1 MKNRFH
7 YSYLASAI
15 AAGLLLCSVG
25 AQAAGELSADQR
37 KTSLYQLAD
46 LVASNYVFPDKGA
59 QLASEI
65 RKRADQDAYKEVV
78 SPQAFAERLGKDLQ
92 VLSHDK
98 HFRVNFAPEFVPDA
112 KPFQGPT
119 AAEITEIKGDAAMR
133 AFGIGRL
140 ERLPGN
146 IGFLEIR
153 GFGPTFSV
161 AKAYEAAMLILSG
174 TDGLILDLRRNH
186 GGSPESV
193 ALLMSYFFPE
203 GDNRLINSIYN
214 RPENST
220 RAFWT
225 QDNLQVRY
233 AGKVAV
239 LTSSDTFSGGEE
251 CAYDFQTHQRGVVVG
266 ETSGGGANPVA
277 PYSIKNGL
285 VAAIPFGRAVN
296 PVTGTNWEGKGV
308 QPDIRAKAADALPVA
323 YQHLLQQLLEKPR
336 DDEHRDTLK
345 KTLEKARSPQT
356 LFPVYYPG

>member
-1 MKNRFH
+1 MKSRKRTPF
-7 YSYLASAI
+7 LTSAI
-15 AAGLLLCSVG
+15 ATGLLLFSLG
-25 AQAAGELSADQR
+25 AQAAGELDAAQR
-37 KTSLYQLAD
+37 RASLYTLAD
-46 LVASNYVFPDKGA
+46 KVAANYVFPDKA
-59 QLASEI
+59 EQLASEI
-65 RKRADQDAYKEVV
+65 RKRAEQDAYKEVV

-92 VLSHDK
+92 ALSRDK
-98 HFRVNFAPEFVPDA
+98 HFRVDFEPEFVPDA
-112 KPFQGPT
+112 KPFQGPS
-119 AAEITEIKGDAAMR
+119 AAEVSEIKADAAMR

-146 IGFLEIR
+146 IGYLEIR

-203 GDNRLINSIYN
+203 GDNRVINSIYN
-214 RPENST
+214 RPENAT

-225 QDNLQVRY
+225 QDNLSVRY
-233 AGKVAV
+233 GGKVTV

-251 CAYDFQTHQRGVVVG
+251 CAYDFQTHQRGTIVG
-266 ETSGGGANPVA
+266 ETTGGGANPVA

-296 PVTGTNWEGKGV
+296 PVSGTNWEGKGV

-336 DDEHRDTLK
+336 DDEHRDTLQ
-345 KTLEKARSPQT
+345 KTLEKTRSPKT